1 MTLEERTERNKGLKR
16 GGNLIGLMDGEV
28 VIGSDQECRVMQDI
42 KDVMVERNIIGDVV
56 VMRECG
62 TVTKFRGL
70 VFIIMEVTNE
80 TGMQRSGD
88 HVSKQGKNIRDD
100 APVRGCAS
108 RTETVYY

>member
-1 MTLEERTERNKGLKR
+1 MKCPRTTTIRRSDWNVASAWLAWIETNNKKEMENRMTLEERTERNKGLKR

-62 TVTKFRGL
+62 TVTRKVVQKTMFG
-70 VFIIMEVTNE
+70 
-80 TGMQRSGD
+80 
-88 HVSKQGKNIRDD
+88 
-100 APVRGCAS
+100 
-108 RTETVYY
+108 